1 MKDNGQID
9 IWIKY
14 RGIPIIFIFVSLL
27 LFLVGLGIISGSLNE
42 PPSLLKYL
50 IPIVL
55 FFLGLFFLLKGIH
68 LIYPKKNLKLPIKII
83 FLIVILS
90 LGCFLIFSLI
100 PERKWICIF
109 YIIIV
114 TIYFLFESRLKKFF
128 YKSF

>member
-9 IWIKY
+9 NWIKSK
-14 RGIPIIFIFVSLL
+14 GVPIVLIFVS
-27 LFLVGLGIISGSLNE
+27 FLIFLITFGVISGSLNE

-55 FFLGLFFLLKGIH
+55 FFFGLFFLLKGIH
-68 LIYPKKNLKLPIKII
+68 LIYPKKNLKSPIKII
-83 FLIVILS
+83 FLITILS

-128 YKSF
+128 YKYF